1 MTSEQ
6 ERWLDENCYEPGS
19 ERVTAVPSLARL
31 PESYGW
37 ARWLSYELEPR
48 PVSSRSLLDD
58 VIGAGRTRGVLL
70 CGATGNGRHTLAN
83 AIASTLNADGWYFLQ
98 LSGSRLERDGK
109 SAALGAMQE
118 MFANSDEEVRICIT
132 LEDPEQCSW
141 CAELYGLLIWQL
153 FNSGFPGKPRLFLTL
168 IAAEDRVPTELRN
181 LLQICRL
188 VCPDKDARGRYL
200 SDAMSDPPLELD
212 GMTPLALTEATE
224 GFSYRKLESMV
235 YFMRLAQREL
245 IVKNEPVSTWPL
257 FAEDPSKFA
266 RQHLPRKTVEQLI
279 AMLRIA
285 PAQSGVSAAP
295 QQIVVQT
302 VAGAPGAVAAV
313 GEPGID
319 AANLSQEELQARYRA
334 GLDKLSY
341 RELKAELERNV
352 RRVDGEGDGA
362 DDAEDDYESE

>member
-109 SAALGAMQE
+109 PAALGAMQE
-118 MFANSDEEVRICIT
+118 MFANSDEDVRICIT
-132 LEDPEQCSW
+132 LEDPDQCSW
-141 CAELYGLLIWQL
+141 IAELYGLLIWQL
-153 FNSGFPGKPRLFLTL
+153 LYSGYAGRPQLFLTV
-168 IAAEDRVPTELRN
+168 IAAEDRVPTELRS

-188 VCPDKDARGRYL
+188 ACPDKAERERYL
-200 SDAMSDPPLELD
+200 TGAMSDPPLEID
-212 GMTPLALTEATE
+212 GMTPLALIEATE
-224 GFSYRKLESMV
+224 GFSYRKLDTML
-235 YFMRLAQREL
+235 YFLRLAQREL

-257 FAEDPSKFA
+257 FAADSAKFA
-266 RQHLPRKTVEQLI
+266 RQHLPRKTAEQLI
-279 AMLRIA
+279 DMLRIA
-285 PAQSGVSAAP
+285 PAGPAAAAVP
-295 QQIVVQT
+295 QIVVQ
-302 VAGAPGAVAAV
+302 AAAAAPRAVFPGGDPAV
-313 GEPGID
+313 D

-352 RRVDGEGDGA
+352 RAVDGDDDG
-362 DDAEDDYESE
+362 EQTGEEE